1 MNGSIARI
9 IDTSPLKPSYTEDE
23 VKKAIQDG
31 IDNKCCSVCVQPCHI
46 PMAVEMCAG
55 TETKVCCVLDF
66 PHGKSPIEVK
76 RFMAET
82 YSKMGARELDMVM
95 NYGYALSGLWD
106 KVEEEIRAVTDT
118 AHKNGSIVKVIFEAS
133 QLDAAQIKKATEV
146 SISAGA
152 DFVKTATGF
161 FGEGAKEEELKVMIE
176 TAAGRCK
183 VKASGGV
190 HDYEK
195 AKHFADIG
203 VDRIG
208 IGSANLEE
216 LMEQEKKY
224 ER

>member
-1 MNGSIARI
+1 MNSIAEI
-9 IDTSPLKPSYTEDE
+9 IDTSPLKPSYTEEE
-23 VKKAIQDG
+23 VKQAIQDG

-46 PMAVEMCAG
+46 TMAAKMCEG
-55 TETKVCCVLDF
+55 TDTKVCCVLDF
-66 PHGKSPIEVK
+66 PHGKSPLEVK
-76 RFMAET
+76 AFMAET
-82 YSKMGARELDMVM
+82 YSKMGAKEIDMVM

-106 KVEEEIRAVTDT
+106 RVEEEIRAVVET

-133 QLDAAQIKKATEV
+133 QLNPEQIKKATEV

-161 FGEGAKEEELKVMIE
+161 FGEGAKEEELKIMIE

-208 IGSANLEE
+208 IGSANLKE
-216 LMEQEKKY
+216 LIGQEK
-224 ER
+224 ENRG

>member
-1 MNGSIARI
+1 MNKSIAGI

-23 VKKAIQDG
+23 VRQAIQDG

-46 PMAVEMCAG
+46 PMAAKMCAG

-66 PHGKSPIEVK
+66 PHGKSPVEVK
-76 RFMAET
+76 SFMAET
-82 YSKMGARELDMVM
+82 YAKMGAEEIDMVM

-106 KVEEEIRAVTDT
+106 RVEEEIKAVADIS
-118 AHKNGSIVKVIFEAS
+118 HKNGAIVKVIFEAS
-133 QLDAAQIKKATEV
+133 QLSPEQIKKATLV
-146 SISAGA
+146 SIEAGA

-161 FGEGAKEEELKVMIE
+161 FGEGAKEEELKIMIE
-176 TAAGRCK
+176 TADGRCK

-208 IGSANLEE
+208 IGSANLKE
-216 LMEQEKKY
+216 LMKQEKEY
-224 ER
+224 RG